1 MRPVTRAL
9 KAFFRCPRERRAAN
23 LDAAAFDHQVVLWS
37 TVQNGVYGR
46 LDPKS
51 GQWPVFY
58 LRVELAQTARAAPP
72 PRRRT
77 NGEMRSRPPERASG
91 VRARFAHR
99 RLN

>member
-58 LRVELAQTARAAPP
+58 LRVELAQTARDRDGHHRGRQSSP
-72 PRRRT
+72 
-77 NGEMRSRPPERASG
+77 SRPQDRLSHTGEG
-91 VRARFAHR
+91 GRFIM
-99 RLN
+99 LSS